1 MFKRLAW
8 LQAKAEEGADLGA
21 PEAETPAE
29 SSTDDEVNWS
39 DFDSDDEDEIV
50 EGDAQVIQEEEASEP
65 TLQPPP
71 ETPAHVEAPVQ
82 EAPPTVQASPEPAV
96 DPSAQAESYKAWRT
110 ERMTELE
117 KQYALSED
125 DAVTLQTAPEKV
137 LPVLAAK
144 VHMEVLESS
153 MRAVQAMMPAMLGRL
168 QEGSEL
174 NNRAKSL
181 FNSVNSDLADPQ
193 YEAAILQFGQVYR
206 SMNKTAPPEEAA
218 RAIGNLVRAAY
229 GLVPPS
235 AAQPAGVPPTAPTQG
250 ASFVPARGSGG
261 AMRPSPSDNPFARMA
276 EEMLASD
283 DM

>member
-8 LQAKAEEGADLGA
+8 LQAEAEEGADLGA
-21 PEAETPAE
+21 PEAEIPAE
-29 SSTDDEVNWS
+29 PSTDGEVNWS

-50 EGDAQVIQEEEASEP
+50 EGDAQVISEA
-65 TLQPPP
+65 
-71 ETPAHVEAPVQ
+71 ETPEPSPSPEPPAPVEAPIQ

-125 DAVTLQTAPEKV
+125 DAVALQTDPEKV

-144 VHMEVLESS
+144 LHMEVLESS
-153 MRAVQAMMPAMLGRL
+153 MRAVQVMMPVMLGRL

-229 GLVPPS
+229 GLVPPNAS
-235 AAQPAGVPPTAPTQG
+235 QPAGVPPTAPMQG

>member
-8 LQAKAEEGADLGA
+8 LQAEAEEGADLGA

-29 SSTDDEVNWS
+29 PSTDGEVNWS

-50 EGDAQVIQEEEASEP
+50 EGDAQVVQEEETPEP
-65 TLQPPP
+65 LAEPK
-71 ETPAHVEAPVQ
+71 TPAPVEAPVQ

-110 ERMTELE
+110 ERLTELE

-125 DAVTLQTAPEKV
+125 DAVTLQTDPEKV

-235 AAQPAGVPPTAPTQG
+235 AAQPAGAPPTAPTQG